1 MFIFN
6 ADGRRLLSKTDNL
19 TSKDGDERRE
29 REAGGQKPLNS
40 STVGIVVGGEG
51 AGWGEYVRTGGFL
64 DQNMERNKRA
74 SYSFFLKR
82 PDTNHLE

>member
-6 ADGRRLLSKTDNL
+6 ADGRRLLSKTNNL

-29 REAGGQKPLNS
+29 REAAGQKPLNS

-51 AGWGEYVRTGGFL
+51 AGWGEYVRTGFL
-64 DQNMERNKRA
+64 DQTWNGT
-74 SYSFFLKR
+74 SVLPILFFSRDRILII
-82 PDTNHLE
+82 